1 MRQEGVADGTTR
13 RGYGT
18 YIRASLSSV
27 GKAILQNTRRMC
39 TKALNQTL
47 GAARTMGMSVNRRK
61 GRVVQRY
68 GVRGQG
74 CLQTE
79 TATRRVFVK
88 RSFASKLTMKLK
100 A

>member
-61 GRVVQRY
+61 GRVVQR
-68 GVRGQG
+68 
-74 CLQTE
+74 
-79 TATRRVFVK
+79 ATVFAAK
-88 RSFASKLTMKLK
+88 AASKLKPPQDASSISAHLLLK
-100 A
+100 